1 MNKLKT
7 VAYYL
12 ILNYST
18 TLCETKTKEFGYIRK
33 HSDKILNSAKLFQGI
48 KTELIARLRNI
59 KDICDN
65 MTETSHEMLAY
76 IAIDFLVNVE
86 EDTTAR
92 GKFLHINTIDKLKHW
107 EQEYPEQLR
116 EHYRFFNKIVD
127 KL

>member
-1 MNKLKT
+1 MDKIKVT
-7 VAYYL
+7 TYYL
-12 ILNYST
+12 ILNMATTQSEST
-18 TLCETKTKEFGYIRK
+18 DKEFNYIRK
-33 HSDKILNSAKLFQGI
+33 HSLKIMKSLSIASI

-92 GKFLHINTIDKLKHW
+92 GKFSHLNIMSKLKEW
-107 EQEYPEQLR
+107 EADYPKALR
-116 EHYRFFNKIVD
+116 EHYRFFNTVVD
-127 KL
+127 NL

>member
-1 MNKLKT
+1 MDKIKVT
-7 VAYYL
+7 TYYL
-12 ILNYST
+12 ILNMATTQSEST
-18 TLCETKTKEFGYIRK
+18 DKEFNYIRK
-33 HSDKILNSAKLFQGI
+33 HSLKIMKSLSIASI
-48 KTELIARLRNI
+48 KTELIARLRSI

-86 EDTTAR
+86 GDTTAR

-116 EHYRFFNKIVD
+116 EHYRFFNKVVD
-127 KL
+127 NL

>member
-1 MNKLKT
+1 MDKIKVT
-7 VAYYL
+7 TYYL
-12 ILNYST
+12 ILNMATTQSEST
-18 TLCETKTKEFGYIRK
+18 DKEFNYIRK
-33 HSDKILNSAKLFQGI
+33 HSLKIMKSLSIASI

-59 KDICDN
+59 KDICDD

-92 GKFLHINTIDKLKHW
+92 GKFLHINTNNKLKHW

-116 EHYRFFNKIVD
+116 EHYRFFNKVVVN
-127 KL
+127 L